1 MVRPTGRSQFDQ
13 ACLLSV
19 LSHRWQEQLELGHR
33 DMHGLGQAT
42 LGLGAHTASPTAGT
56 SQLSLQGPSSGS
68 QREGYNPASSTLV
81 QLPGNSNHLKQQ
93 QPPKTLVCLLAKLF
107 MLLGI
112 LYVFS
117 KSQMFT
123 TPKKGFRT
131 TWYFPFW
138 VVIWF
143 SVQ

>member
-42 LGLGAHTASPTAGT
+42 LGLGAHTASPTDGT

-68 QREGYNPASSTLV
+68 QWEGCNPASSTLM
-81 QLPGNSNHLKQQ
+81 QLPGNSNNLKQQ
-93 QPPKTLVCLLAKLF
+93 QPPKNLSLSPCQAF
-107 MLLGI
+107 HAIGYFI
-112 LYVFS
+112 RVF
-117 KSQMFT
+117 
-123 TPKKGFRT
+123 
-131 TWYFPFW
+131 
-138 VVIWF
+138 
-143 SVQ
+143 